1 MVRARLT
8 ARFKRKVGRR
18 RRYKTVLLYGT
29 TFRIPAQTST
39 TATIRLSARNRAL
52 VRKYRRIRARLELVQ
67 EGVTDAAG
75 KPARRY
81 WGVTL
86 K

>member
-1 MVRARLT
+1 MMMAYNT
-8 ARFKRKVGRR
+8 MMGAITPSGA
-18 RRYKTVLLYGT
+18 G
-29 TFRIPAQTST
+29 PETSK
-39 TATIRLSARNRAL
+39 TATIRLSKRNRKL
-52 VRKYRRIRARLELVQ
+52 VRKYRRIRARLEVVQ